1 MKISTEEIEKEIEKE
16 IDEVIYKGLDEKSR
30 KVFEQAEAILLVS
43 QLEVRKQLKESGA
56 SEAELAELDE
66 QQPIS
71 YSEERIEELKK
82 IAEEMLSTREKGEKT

>member
-1 MKISTEEIEKEIEKE
+1 M
-16 IDEVIYKGLDEKSR
+16 
-30 KVFEQAEAILLVS
+30 VS

-56 SEAELAELDE
+56 SEAELDELDELDE

-82 IAEEMLSTREKGEKT
+82 IAEEMLSRRKKGEKP